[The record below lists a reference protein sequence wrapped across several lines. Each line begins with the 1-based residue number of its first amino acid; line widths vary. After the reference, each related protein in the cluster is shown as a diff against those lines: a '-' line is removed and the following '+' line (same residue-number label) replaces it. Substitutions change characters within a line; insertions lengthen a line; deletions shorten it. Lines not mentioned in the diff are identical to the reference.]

1 MNSIIKPINYTW
13 LSLHIYY
20 TGNADELLI
29 QAIAPFISKWKFCF
43 FADSPWFF
51 IRYWEGGS
59 HIRLRLHANSF
70 YHEQITSSLS
80 NDLCQF
86 QSTSFQVGKVLY
98 VKYDPEI
105 SRYGNVESIAW
116 AEQHFAASSTYVLN
130 WLLIRENSSQV
141 TLQAVKFHLVLL
153 FCVGLKPDKIIRLCD
168 FFINGW
174 LPKLYRSG
182 FSGDHEKA
190 FWLNQFEQAFLS
202 KKEIV
207 CLAAASFWQ
216 ELAAE
221 SLHDDLAKYMTC
233 SQKVMDQYQTAEFD
247 EFKFQEIISS
257 LMHMTNNRLGIANQ
271 EEAYLMYVIKTCIEH
286 IFQVYH
292 SN

>member
-1 MNSIIKPINYTW
+1 MDSTIKPISYTW

-20 TGNADELLI
+20 TGNADELLK

-86 QSTSFQVGKVLY
+86 QSNSFRVEKVLY
-98 VKYDPEI
+98 VEYDPEI
-105 SRYGNVESIAW
+105 SRYGNVKSIAW

-130 WLLIRENSSQV
+130 WLLIRENSSQI
-141 TLQAVKFHLVLL
+141 TLQAVKLHLVLL
-153 FCVGLKPDKIIRLCD
+153 FCAGLKPDKIIRLCG

-207 CLAAASFWQ
+207 CLAAASFWE
-216 ELAAE
+216 ELAVN
-221 SLHDDLAKYMTC
+221 SLHDDLAKYMMC

-247 EFKFQEIISS
+247 EFKFQEIVSS
-257 LMHMTNNRLGIANQ
+257 LIHMTNNRLGIANQ
-271 EEAYLMYVIKTCIEH
+271 EEAYLIYVIKTCIEY

>member
-1 MNSIIKPINYTW
+1 MDSTIKSTKYTW

-20 TGNADELLI
+20 AGNADELLI

-43 FADSPWFF
+43 FAGSPWFF

-70 YHEQITSSLS
+70 YHEQISSSLS

-86 QSTSFQVGKVLY
+86 QSTSFQVEKVLSM
-98 VKYDPEI
+98 KYDPEI
-105 SRYGNVESIAW
+105 IRYGNVESITW
-116 AEQHFAASSTYVLN
+116 AEQHFAASSAYVLN
-130 WLLIRENSSQV
+130 WLLIRKNSSQV
-141 TLQAVKFHLVLL
+141 TLEAVKLHLVLL
-153 FCVGLKPDKIIRLCD
+153 FCAGLKPEKIIRLCD

-174 LPKLYRSG
+174 LPKLYRPD

-190 FWLNQFEQAFLS
+190 FWLHQFEQAFLS
-202 KKEIV
+202 KKETV
-207 CLAAASFWQ
+207 CLAAASFWE
-216 ELAAE
+216 ELAAN
-221 SLHDDLAKYMTC
+221 SLYDDLAKYMTC
-233 SQKVMDQYQTAEFD
+233 SQKVMDQYKTAEFD
-247 EFKFQEIISS
+247 EFKFQEIVSS

-271 EEAYLMYVIKTCIEH
+271 EEAYLMYVIKTCIEY